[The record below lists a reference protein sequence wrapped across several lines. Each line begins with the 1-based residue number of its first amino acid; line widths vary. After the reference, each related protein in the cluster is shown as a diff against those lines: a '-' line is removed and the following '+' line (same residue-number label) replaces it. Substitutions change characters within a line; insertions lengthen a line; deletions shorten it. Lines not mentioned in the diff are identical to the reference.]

1 MIINNSYAKW
11 HQSPIDTTISTKP
24 ISDLEFPVVTICPP
38 KGSNT
43 ALNYDLM
50 KLKNRTLSRE
60 DREFLRMEMDK
71 AFVHEGHKKF
81 ADKMLIVANPKN
93 LKQVFSG
100 FHSVPKPY
108 GKEGFEISAW
118 EVNGT
123 FESGRFGQEY
133 RKEDYLVDR
142 EVRFVLEHP
151 SNFGFRS
158 LVIDLEVDTRNV
170 EGWKE
175 EVAFLEGS
183 RCT

>member
-1 MIINNSYAKW
+1 MC
-11 HQSPIDTTISTKP
+11 SPVMTTITTHP
-24 ISDLEFPVVTICPP
+24 IGQLKFPTVTVCPP

-60 DREFLRMEMDK
+60 DREFLRMEIDK

-81 ADKMLIVANPKN
+81 ADKMLIAANPKN

-118 EVNGT
+118 DVNGT
-123 FESGRFGQEY
+123 FDSDRFGEEY